1 MRWKKPFILASR
13 SQYLGAGIYWR
24 EKESESVFV
33 VSVKRWSLTYVQI
46 RLKPMYLLYTD
57 SEHYKGRLYLTYSI
71 EFCSLKFGQ
80 SYECYIL
87 APPSNAHFL

>member
-57 SEHYKGRLYLTYSI
+57 K
-71 EFCSLKFGQ
+71 FCSLKFGQ